1 MFYCQISISLR
12 FDSEQEN
19 QNGGI
24 KMSKNIVSVYD
35 TITKR
40 YVEIEVSE
48 KIRTYYN
55 RTQWNID
62 DNNKSFYKHE
72 IQFSAL
78 KGNINGELENFQEF
92 RTEND
97 DVERR
102 VIQNIKCEKL
112 YSCLNELSDDE
123 RRLIFAIYFE
133 NKTENEVA
141 CFLHTTQQNIN
152 KKKRR
157 ILCKLNKL
165 LKPQ

>member
-1 MFYCQISISLR
+1 M
-12 FDSEQEN
+12 
-19 QNGGI
+19 
-24 KMSKNIVSVYD
+24 
-35 TITKR
+35 
-40 YVEIEVSE
+40 
-48 KIRTYYN
+48 
-55 RTQWNID
+55 
-62 DNNKSFYKHE
+62 
-72 IQFSAL
+72 

-92 RTEND
+92 RIEND

-112 YSCLNELSDDE
+112 YSCLNELSEDE

-141 CFLHTTQQNIN
+141 CFLHNTQQNIN

-165 LKPQ
+165 LKLQ

>member
-1 MFYCQISISLR
+1 
-12 FDSEQEN
+12 
-19 QNGGI
+19 
-24 KMSKNIVSVYD
+24 MSKNTVRVYD

-78 KGNINGELENFQEF
+78 KGNINGELENFHEF

-102 VIQNIKCEKL
+102 VMN
-112 YSCLNELSDDE
+112 
-123 RRLIFAIYFE
+123 LI
-133 NKTENEVA
+133 
-141 CFLHTTQQNIN
+141 C
-152 KKKRR
+152 KRR
-157 ILCKLNKL
+157 WKIRFKRILQRKKSMRISILTSSRTSIMMIFN
-165 LKPQ
+165 